1 MVSVVNGYTCFSSCD
16 EAKARQGKD
25 PHPSDPLSS
34 DPTAAKKS
42 ALDGQPATI
51 LDGVLKELA
60 TAIDPANAANGTAST
75 ALQQPSINIL
85 A

>member
-25 PHPSDPLSS
+25 PHPSDPAG
-34 DPTAAKKS
+34 DPGAAKKS

-51 LDGVLKELA
+51 LDGALKELA
-60 TAIDPANAANGTAST
+60 TAVDPANAASGTAS
-75 ALQQPSINIL
+75 AVSQQASINIL
-85 A
+85 V